1 MQPEGSLL
9 HLLSFGE
16 GGYGHAFAAAFGLTL
31 AVSVGSFTIGA
42 VLGMSG
48 ALAKLSASRLLRASA
63 KGYTTVV
70 RALPELLLLLVAFY
84 AGAPA
89 LEALLRHAR
98 ITPAG
103 FEFDPFIVAIAS
115 LGFIQGA
122 YMTDIFR
129 AAMIAVPAGQIEAAR
144 AFGMSRRQVLARVHL
159 PLAARLALPGIG
171 NIWLNATKDASF
183 ISVLGSFSDLLK
195 TSAMAAG
202 ATRHYFFF
210 YLVTAGLFLLLSM
223 TSMVLFAQMERR
235 ANRGFARAG

>member
-1 MQPEGSLL
+1 MPPDESLL
-9 HLLSFGE
+9 HLLSFGR
-16 GGYGHAFAAAFGLTL
+16 GGYGRAFAAAFGLTL
-31 AVSVGSFTIGA
+31 AVSVASFSIGA
-42 VLGMSG
+42 VLGMAV
-48 ALAKLSASRLLRASA
+48 ALAKLSPSRLLRASA

-89 LEALLRHAR
+89 LETLLRQAR
-98 ITPAG
+98 LAPPG
-103 FEFDPFIVAIAS
+103 FEFDPFVVAVAS

-144 AFGMSRRQVLARVHL
+144 AFGMSRRQVFARVRL
-159 PLAARLALPGIG
+159 PLAARLALPGTG

-210 YLVTAGLFLLLSM
+210 YLVTAGLFLLLSVA
-223 TSMVLFAQMERR
+223 SMAVFAQLERR
-235 ANRGFARAG
+235 ANRGMVRTV